1 MGVKH
6 IAITEL
12 LDQKDIVGDLLTNIV
27 WNYKTD
33 FLVEAN
39 VLINNIYSYS
49 GYECIK
55 KFVNDCFINDIDLDS
70 ISKEEEYEI
79 INNQILKW
87 CDKNQNI
94 SDEYEFLEILFTKVL
109 NDIISNILNTDGGID
124 SFILD
129 YKDIVNSVNVS
140 DISKILLLYFH
151 NFIKTQIEM
160 VKNGLYDINGIYNHI
175 DMSKYGIVSSDDI
188 RIPRHIEK
196 TYITL
201 IRDPKIKPLLNKELI
216 VSGTEEHSLL
226 NDMYLNNIKHLE
238 YKKLIAFYIKD
249 FEYHRVDIYKT
260 YLGDFKIVRKNTY

>member
-1 MGVKH
+1 MVVKH

-12 LDQKDIVGDLLTNIV
+12 LDQKDIVGDLLANIV

-55 KFVNDCFINDIDLDS
+55 KFVNDCFLNDIDLDS
-70 ISKEEEYEI
+70 ISKEEEFEV

-87 CDKNQNI
+87 CNKNQNI
-94 SDEYEFLEILFTKVL
+94 LDEFEFLEILFTKTL
-109 NDIISNILNTDGGID
+109 NDIISNILNIAGGID

-129 YKDIVNSVNVS
+129 YKDIVNNVNVS
-140 DISKILLLYFH
+140 NISKVILLYFH

-160 VKNGLYDINGIYNHI
+160 VKNGDYDINDIYNHI
-175 DMSKYGIVSSDDI
+175 DMDKYGIEPSDDI

-201 IRDPKIKPLLNKELI
+201 VRDPKLKPLLNKELI
-216 VSGTEEHSLL
+216 VSGTDEHRLL
-226 NDMYLNNIKHLE
+226 NDIYLNNIKQLE
-238 YKKLIAFYIKD
+238 YKKLIAFYIKN
-249 FEYHRVDIYKT
+249 FEYHRVDIYRT
-260 YLGDFKIVRKNTY
+260 YLGDFKIVQKNTY

>member
-1 MGVKH
+1 MGIKH

-12 LDQKDIVGDLLTNIV
+12 LDQKDIVGDLLSNIV

-39 VLINNIYSYS
+39 VLINNIYSCT

-55 KFVNDCFINDIDLDS
+55 KFINSCFGDINLDDLS
-70 ISKEEEYEI
+70 EEEEYKI
-79 INNQILKW
+79 INNQILNW
-87 CDKNQNI
+87 CGKNQNI
-94 SDEYEFLEILFTKVL
+94 PDEFEFLEVLFTKVL

-129 YKDIVNSVNVS
+129 YKDIVDSVEES

-151 NFIKTQIEM
+151 NFIKTQIDL
-160 VKNGLYDINGIYNHI
+160 VKNGWYEINNVYNHI
-175 DMSKYGIVSSDDI
+175 DMSKYGIETSNDI
-188 RIPRHIEK
+188 KIPRHIEK

-201 IRDPKIKPLLNKELI
+201 IRNPKLKPLLNKELI
-216 VSGTEEHSLL
+216 VNGTDDYSLL
-226 NDMYLNNIKHLE
+226 NDYLSNIKELE

-249 FEYHRVDIYKT
+249 CEYHRVDMYKT
-260 YLGDFKIVRKNTY
+260 YLGDIKIVKKNTY

>member
-1 MGVKH
+1 MGIKH

-12 LDQKDIVGDLLTNIV
+12 LDQKDIVGDLLANIV

-39 VLINNIYSYS
+39 VLINNIYSCT

-55 KFVNDCFINDIDLDS
+55 KFINSCFSDIKLDGL
-70 ISKEEEYEI
+70 SKEEEYDI
-79 INNQILKW
+79 INNQILNW

-94 SDEYEFLEILFTKVL
+94 PDEFEFLEILFTKVL

-129 YKDIVNSVNVS
+129 YKDIVASVQES
-140 DISKILLLYFH
+140 DISRILLLYFH
-151 NFIKTQIEM
+151 NFIKTQIDL
-160 VKNGLYDINGIYNHI
+160 VKNGWYEINDVYNHI
-175 DMSKYGIVSSDDI
+175 DMTKYGIETSDDI
-188 RIPRHIEK
+188 KIPRHIEK

-201 IRDPKIKPLLNKELI
+201 IRDPKLKPLLNKELI
-216 VSGTEEHSLL
+216 VNGTDEYSLL
-226 NDMYLNNIKHLE
+226 NDYLSNIKELE

-249 FEYHRVDIYKT
+249 CEYHRVDMYKT
-260 YLGDFKIVRKNTY
+260 YLGDIKIVKKNTY

>member
-1 MGVKH
+1 MGLKH

-12 LDQKDIVGDLLTNIV
+12 LDQKDIVGDLLSNII

-39 VLINNIYSYS
+39 VLINNIYSYN

-55 KFVNDCFINDIDLDS
+55 KFINSCFSDINLDGV
-70 ISKEEEYEI
+70 SKDEEFDI
-79 INNQILKW
+79 INNQILNW
-87 CDKNQNI
+87 CEKNQNNP
-94 SDEYEFLEILFTKVL
+94 DEFDFLETLFTKVL

-129 YKDIVNSVNVS
+129 YKDIVASVKES

-151 NFIKTQIEM
+151 NFIKTQIEL
-160 VKNGLYDINGIYNHI
+160 VKNGYYEIDIVYNHI
-175 DMSKYGIVSSDDI
+175 DMSKYGIETSDDI

-201 IRDPKIKPLLNKELI
+201 IRGPKLKSLLDKELI
-216 VSGTEEHSLL
+216 VNGTDEYNLL
-226 NDMYLNNIKHLE
+226 IDYLSNIKELE
-238 YKKLIAFYIKD
+238 YTKLLAFYIKD
-249 FEYHRVDIYKT
+249 CEYHRVDMYKT
-260 YLGDFKIVRKNTY
+260 YLGDIKIVKKNTY